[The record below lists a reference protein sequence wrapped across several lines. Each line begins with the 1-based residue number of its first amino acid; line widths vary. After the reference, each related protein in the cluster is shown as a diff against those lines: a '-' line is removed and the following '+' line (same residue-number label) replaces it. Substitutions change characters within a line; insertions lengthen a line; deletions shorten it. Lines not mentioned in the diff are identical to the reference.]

1 MLSSLNRWK
10 ISSYINCLNE
20 HFNDHKLVDSMA
32 FLIASA
38 KRDDL
43 EFFAP
48 DTDHITYFD
57 KIEDVKVEDVKG
69 ECSQYIKIFSS
80 YDEKTIRDVSVK
92 LWYYYANKE
101 VKFTDI
107 EKKLLSE
114 LGIKYQSHGGC

>member
-1 MLSSLNRWK
+1 MDSMMLSSLNRWK

-32 FLIASA
+32 FLIASV
-38 KRDDL
+38 KKDNL

-48 DTDHITYFD
+48 NTDHIAYFD
-57 KIEDVKVEDVKG
+57 KIEDVKG
-69 ECSQYIKIFSS
+69 ECSQYVKIFSS

-92 LWYYYANKE
+92 LWYYYANEE

-107 EKKLLSE
+107 EKELLSE
-114 LGIKYQSHGGC
+114 LGIKYQSPLRV

>member
-1 MLSSLNRWK
+1 MLLSLNKWK

-20 HFNDHKLVDSMA
+20 HFNDRKLVNSMA

-38 KRDDL
+38 KGDDL

-48 DTDHITYFD
+48 TDDYVAYFD
-57 KIEDVKVEDVKG
+57 KLEDVKG
-69 ECSQYIKIFSS
+69 ECSQYVKIFSS
-80 YDEKTIRDVSVK
+80 YDEKTIRDASVK

-101 VKFTDI
+101 VKFTDR

-114 LGIKYQSHGGC
+114 LGIKV

>member
-1 MLSSLNRWK
+1 MISLNRWR

-20 HFNDHKLVDSMA
+20 HFNDHKLVNSMA

-38 KRDDL
+38 KGDDL

-48 DTDHITYFD
+48 DTDYVGYFD
-57 KIEDVKVEDVKG
+57 KLEDVKG
-69 ECSQYIKIFSS
+69 ECSQYVKIFSS

-92 LWYYYANKE
+92 LWYYYANEE
-101 VKFTDI
+101 VKFTDR

-114 LGIKYQSHGGC
+114 LGIKV

>member
-1 MLSSLNRWK
+1 MGSKMLSSLDRWK

-20 HFNDHKLVDSMA
+20 HFSYHKLVDSMA

-48 DTDHITYFD
+48 DTDHIAYFD
-57 KIEDVKVEDVKG
+57 KIEDVKG
-69 ECSQYIKIFSS
+69 ECSQYVKIFSS
-80 YDEKTIRDVSVK
+80 YDEKTIRDVSIK

-101 VKFTDI
+101 VKFTDR

-114 LGIKYQSHGGC
+114 LGIKV